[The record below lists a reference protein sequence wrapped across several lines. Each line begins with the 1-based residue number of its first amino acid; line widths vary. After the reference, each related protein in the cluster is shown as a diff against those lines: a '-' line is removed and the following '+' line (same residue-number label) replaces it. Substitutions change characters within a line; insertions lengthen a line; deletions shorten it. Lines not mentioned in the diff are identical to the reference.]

1 MEYLGTI
8 FWSVWIFKSC
18 AYGDSCLIWTMA
30 YEDLSSQFQHSWC
43 FLFPVSP
50 PTGPWWITDAWLL
63 AEGEMNEHRMKC
75 LTLQTG
81 CFMFTVWTKQ
91 GGSKMICKCWYSLRD
106 FGPELCISKQAD
118 KLEMLQVR
126 KTKRATNT
134 EDMNV
139 SIGFYHRT
147 GC

>member
-1 MEYLGTI
+1 MAHLDTF

-18 AYGDSCLIWTMA
+18 AYGDCFIWIMV
-30 YEDLSSQFQHSWC
+30 YEDLSSQFQRSWC

-50 PTGPWWITDAWLL
+50 STGSWWITDAWLL
-63 AEGEMNEHRMKC
+63 AEGEMNKHRMKC

-81 CFMFTVWTKQ
+81 SFIFTVWTKHD
-91 GGSKMICKCWYSLRD
+91 GSQNDLQVYSLRE
-106 FGPELCISKQAD
+106 FGPEQFIWKQAG

-126 KTKRATNT
+126 KIERVANT
-134 EDMNV
+134 ENRNV
-139 SIGFYHRT
+139 TVWFYHPV